1 MDLIIQSVLPIF
13 ALVVL
18 GYSAGRF
25 RWVANVTEKGLADF
39 TFKLAIPAL
48 LFKTMATAEL
58 PETPPYLIWAAY
70 FGSVLTGWLIMTALV
85 PLLLRRPLVDSAPIA
100 MSACFGNVVMVGI
113 PLCLNAIGP
122 SAAGPIAVIISLHSP
137 VLWTIASTH
146 LAITNRSAAKPFG
159 ESVKDLV
166 RDLSRNTIIIAIL
179 AGTAWRLTG
188 IGLHPVAE
196 NSLAYLGQAAIPCA
210 LVSLGLSL
218 VGFQIKGQAPT
229 LTAILIVKLALLP
242 MIAFWISVSV
252 LALPAGTAAVV
263 VIFAAMPTGV
273 NAYLFAVQNGRAM
286 NSASGAI
293 ALGTILSVLTASVLT
308 ALLTGSILA
317 PRP

>member
-25 RWVANVTEKGLADF
+25 RWVADVTEKGLADF

-85 PLLLRRPLVDSAPIA
+85 PLVLRRPLVDSAPIA

-113 PLCLNAIGP
+113 PLCLNAVGP

-188 IGLHPVAE
+188 IGLHPVAG
-196 NSLAYLGQAAIPCA
+196 NRAFGVHDHGNGSL
-210 LVSLGLSL
+210 
-218 VGFQIKGQAPT
+218 
-229 LTAILIVKLALLP
+229 
-242 MIAFWISVSV
+242 
-252 LALPAGTAAVV
+252 
-263 VIFAAMPTGV
+263 
-273 NAYLFAVQNGRAM
+273 
-286 NSASGAI
+286 
-293 ALGTILSVLTASVLT
+293 
-308 ALLTGSILA
+308 
-317 PRP
+317 